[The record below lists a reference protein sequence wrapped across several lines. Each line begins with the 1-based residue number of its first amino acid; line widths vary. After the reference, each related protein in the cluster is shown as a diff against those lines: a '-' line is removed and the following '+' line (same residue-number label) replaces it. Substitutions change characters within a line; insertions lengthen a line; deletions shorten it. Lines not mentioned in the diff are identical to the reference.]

1 MRKVLPFFVLL
12 MVLSLF
18 LGFTFGCGQDQA
30 VEETIPPV
38 EEAEEV
44 EEEVEEAEEVDVHD
58 FPENNEAMAEI
69 LAIVTEL
76 GERLNE
82 KDGYYGDLHD
92 IVVANGNREGAEH
105 DELYEVF
112 HAMLLEVESTY
123 LYSFIDGGGDMNL
136 LIVDG
141 GLPEDQD
148 DFGAE
153 YAKEPWTIEAF
164 ATGEP
169 TVSKRAWMDSYGYG
183 LQKSA
188 FAPIFNSKGEVSFL
202 LGIDY
207 PVPGLEAFEE
217 IID

>member
-1 MRKVLPFFVLL
+1 MRKALPFFVLFL
-12 MVLSLF
+12 VLSLF

-30 VEETIPPV
+30 VEETAPPV
-38 EEAEEV
+38 EET
-44 EEEVEEAEEVDVHD
+44 EEVEEAEEVDVHD

-82 KDGYYGDLHD
+82 KEGYYGDLHD

-105 DELYEVF
+105 DELYELF

-123 LYSFIDGGGDMNL
+123 LYSFIDGGGDLNL

-169 TVSKRAWMDSYGYG
+169 TVSKRAWMDDSYG

-207 PVPGLEAFEE
+207 P
-217 IID
+217 